1 MIRIKDTN
9 LITRV
14 KLVLVA
20 LMVMCLLPMP
30 YGFYNLV
37 RFISMIGFAILAWN
51 AYQEGRNKLAVVYG
65 SLLLMF
71 QPFIKLALGREIWNT
86 VDIAVALFLII
97 SIVKD
102 KAPGT
107 HK

>member
-1 MIRIKDTN
+1 
-9 LITRV
+9 
-14 KLVLVA
+14 
-20 LMVMCLLPMP
+20 
-30 YGFYNLV
+30 
-37 RFISMIGFAILAWN
+37 MIGFAILAWN
-51 AYQEGRNKLAVVYG
+51 AYQEGRNKLTVVYG

-97 SIVKD
+97 TIVKD
-102 KAPGT
+102 NAPVT

>member
-1 MIRIKDTN
+1 M
-9 LITRV
+9 
-14 KLVLVA
+14 LVA
-20 LMVMCLLPMP
+20 LMVLCLLPMP

-37 RFISMIGFAILAWN
+37 RFISTIGFAILAGN

-97 SIVKD
+97 TIVKD

>member
-37 RFISMIGFAILAWN
+37 RYISMIGFAILAWD
-51 AYQEGRNKLAVVYG
+51 AYQEGRNKLTVIYG

-86 VDIAVALFLII
+86 VDIAVALFLIMT
-97 SIVKD
+97 IVKD
-102 KAPGT
+102 KAPGS